1 MPKIYKSVL
10 VLGDGTE
17 IAAGDANDSAVFSL
31 TYTATV
37 SSTTD
42 LCPGPACANKI
53 EFEIWVQPSESLTI
67 TSGTQ
72 ISYYRQDLSTN
83 DRTLVGTFWAVKPT
97 RASRNT
103 YKVYAYDAV
112 SKLDGIQSTWLRSIQ
127 DNFPM
132 TLWSFAQLVAQRCSL
147 TISNTVLPR
156 NGDYQVQAFYA
167 DNLTGRQL
175 LSWVAEASGTFLR
188 ATPDG
193 KLEFSWYTPDS
204 HDTGIMAGD
213 QGVRAIVRL
222 SGDVLRTSQDEI
234 YRIGISGRFYYQS
247 SLTFEDYQTEKIDK
261 VQIKQSDD
269 DVGVIYPPDETGTN
283 ALVISGN
290 LLLTTSTAET
300 LQPVAQSLY
309 GLMANVTYTP
319 CEIEI
324 QDDGQTHAGDIV
336 EVTDSRGNAFTA
348 YIMEAVSSGGR
359 LKLTCT
365 GNASRDGTA
374 AVNEQSY
381 TNLQGR
387 VLEISASVDGLKI
400 TAKDLQ
406 GGLAQLQLTVDG
418 IETTVQKEIDDVRDY
433 VDQETGQIKDEAVNE
448 AVQQAVQ
455 QVDQNLAFYPTKV
468 EMNSAIEQSASSI
481 NLSVSQKLTGYST
494 TQQMQQYVNGQT
506 SGILQD
512 AQDYTDSELER
523 YPTTIEMN
531 SAIQQSANNINLSVN
546 SKLTMYPTNSEM
558 QNYVDDQTANL
569 PTTSTVQNMIDIG
582 IDGITLSA
590 TTNGNSS
597 TIILRHDGAQ
607 ISSANITFT
616 GFVTF
621 SDLSGSGTSTINGDN
636 ITTGQIGSASG
647 NTLYDLD
654 AGTLRTGRSSGN
666 HVNVNDRGITWYVLN
681 GSTSYLTGVLYSVYG
696 ESWIGANSNYVNYG
710 WVNSATPSSY
720 RGMRVDNT
728 GSRVSFNTRHVDVE
742 SGDLGVSGSI
752 STKDLNAWGSKN
764 RVVRTSLGNLAFAA
778 MESPEPAFCDW
789 GGGTVGEDGVCPVY
803 FSQQYAAG
811 ISLRQAARW
820 LVTPLDGEGSFWV
833 ERTDWGA
840 LVHGRPGSRFD
851 WLCIG
856 VQFDMAGV
864 YAPESD
870 ATPPVEKDEAVDL
883 ARDISMDSERN
894 EQDLEKLMEGPQ

>member
-1 MPKIYKSVL
+1 MLKGVPKIYKSIL

-42 LCPGPACANKI
+42 LCPGAACANKI
-53 EFEIWVQPSESLTI
+53 EFKIWVEPGQNIKI
-67 TSGTQ
+67 TSGTVLT
-72 ISYYRQDLSTN
+72 YYKLENGARQKIG
-83 DRTLVGTFWAVKPT
+83 VFKAVKPT
-97 RASRNT
+97 KQTRNT

-112 SKLDGIQSTWLRSIQ
+112 ADLDGIQSTWLRENQSM
-127 DNFPM
+127 FPL
-132 TLWSFAQLVAQRCSL
+132 TIWEFAQKVADRCGV
-147 TISNTVLPR
+147 TIENTGLPR
-156 NGDYQVQAFYA
+156 NGDHVIQAFYA

-175 LSWVAEASGTFLR
+175 MKWVAEASGTFLR

-193 KLEFSWYTPDS
+193 NVEFAWYTQSDV
-204 HDTGIMAGD
+204 DVGAGAGN
-213 QGVRAIVRL
+213 QRAIVRL
-222 SGDVLRTSQDEI
+222 SGEILRTSSEEI
-234 YRIGISGRFYYQS
+234 YTIGIVPKFYYQGT
-247 SLTFEDYQTEKIDK
+247 LPYENYACKAIDK

-269 DVGVIYPPDETGTN
+269 DVGTIYPPDEKGSN

-290 LLLTTSTAET
+290 MLLTAQNADDLSSVAEN
-300 LQPVAQSLY
+300 LY
-309 GLMANVTYTP
+309 NEFSGITYVP
-319 CEIEI
+319 CEFETE
-324 QDDGQTHAGDIV
+324 DDGTLSVGDIV
-336 EVTDSRGNAFTA
+336 TVTDARGYSFTT
-348 YIMEAVSSGGR
+348 YLMSGEYSGGR
-359 LKLTCT
+359 VKFTST

-381 TNLQGR
+381 TNLTGKM
-387 VLEISASVDGLKI
+387 LEISTSVDGLKI
-400 TAKDLQ
+400 TASDLQ
-406 GGLAQLQLTVDG
+406 GDLASLQVTVDG
-418 IETTVQKEIDDVRDY
+418 IETNVQKEIDDVRDY
-433 VDQETGQIKDEAVNE
+433 VDQETGQVKDEAINE

-455 QVDQNLAFYPTKV
+455 QVDQSLTFYPTKI
-468 EMNSAIEQSASSI
+468 EMKSAIEQSASEI
-481 NLSVSQKLTGYST
+481 NLSVSQTLRGYST
-494 TQQMQQYVNGQT
+494 TSQMQQYVNGQT

-531 SAIQQSANNINLSVN
+531 SAIQQSASNINLSVD

-621 SDLSGSGTSTINGDN
+621 SDLSGSGKSTINGDN
-636 ITTGQIGSASG
+636 ITTGTIGSEAG
-647 NTLYDLD
+647 NTVYDLD

-666 HVNVNDRGITWYVLN
+666 HVNVNDRGVTWYVLN

-710 WVNSATPSSY
+710 WVNSATPNSY

-728 GSRVSFNTRHVDVE
+728 GSRVSFNTSHVDVE
-742 SGDLGVSGSI
+742 SGDLGVSGGI
-752 STKDLNAWGSKN
+752 NTRDLNAWGSKH
-764 RVVRTSLGNLAFAA
+764 RIVRTHLGNLAFAA

-789 GGGTVGEDGVCPVY
+789 GGGEIGEEGICPIVLTPE
-803 FSQQYAAG
+803 YAAAITG
-811 ISLRQAARW
+811 QALRW
-820 LVTPLDGEGSFWV
+820 LVTPVGGDEGLWV
-833 ERTDWGA
+833 ERTACGA
-840 LVHGRPGSRFD
+840 LVHGTPGSRFD

-856 VQFDMAGV
+856 VQRDMAGL
-864 YAPESD
+864 YAPVSGT
-870 ATPPVEKDEAVDL
+870 APPPERDETAEL
-883 ARDISMDSERN
+883 AKTASMAEEISEHDYYKEADIA
-894 EQDLEKLMEGPQ
+894 

>member
-31 TYTATV
+31 TYTETV

-42 LCPGPACANKI
+42 LCPGAACANKI
-53 EFEIWVQPSESLTI
+53 EFEIWVQPGESLTI

-127 DNFPM
+127 GNFPM

-147 TISNTVLPR
+147 TISNTALPR

-188 ATPDG
+188 AMPDG
-193 KLEFSWYTPDS
+193 KLEFAWYTPDS

-247 SLTFEDYQTEKIDK
+247 SLTYEDYQTEKIDK
-261 VQIKQSDD
+261 VQIKQTDD

-309 GLMANVTYTP
+309 GLMADVTYTP

-336 EVTDSRGNAFTA
+336 EVTDSRGNTFTA

-387 VLEISASVDGLKI
+387 VLEISASVDGLRVVNR
-400 TAKDLQ
+400 DLQ
-406 GGLAQLQLTVDG
+406 GSLASLELTVDG
-418 IETTVQKEIDDVRDY
+418 IETNVQKQLDDMTDY
-433 VDQETGQIKDEAVNE
+433 VDQETGQIKDQAVSEAVSS
-448 AVQQAVQ
+448 ALS
-455 QVDQNLAFYPTKV
+455 QVDSKLQFYPTES
-468 EMNSAIEQSASSI
+468 EMQSAIKQSASEI
-481 NLSVSQKLTGYST
+481 NLSVSQTLRGYST
-494 TQQMQQYVNGQT
+494 TSQMQQYVNGQT

-512 AQDYTDSELER
+512 AQDYTNGQLQS

-531 SAIQQSANNINLSVN
+531 SAIKQSASSINLTVSEKLTMYSTTSQMQNYVNGQTSGILSDAQDYTDNQLRDYPTTVEMNSAISQSASNINLSV
-546 SKLTMYPTNSEM
+546 SQRLTSYSTTSQM
-558 QNYVDDQTANL
+558 QQYVNGQTSGILSDAQDYTDQQVQSR
-569 PTTSTVQNMIDIG
+569 PTTTTVQNMIDVG
-582 IDGITLSA
+582 IEGITLSA
-590 TTNGNSS
+590 TTNGNTS
-597 TIILRHDGAQ
+597 TITLRHDGAQ

-621 SDLSGSGTSTINGDN
+621 SDLSGSGKSTINGDN
-636 ITTGQIGSASG
+636 ITTGTIGNSAG
-647 NTLYDLD
+647 NTVYDLD
-654 AGTLRTGRSSGN
+654 AGTIRTGRSNGN
-666 HVNVNDRGITWYVLN
+666 RVQINDRGITWYVLN
-681 GSTSYLTGVLYSVYG
+681 SGKSYLTGVMYSKYG
-696 ESWIGANSNYVNYG
+696 ATYIGDNSRYTFLG
-710 WVNSATPSSY
+710 WFSSATPSFNYSS
-720 RGMRVDNT
+720 GGAT
-728 GSRVSFNTRHVDVE
+728 SSFVGIAIDQVQKLIHCNA
-742 SGDLGVSGSI
+742 
-752 STKDLNAWGSKN
+752 TKFEIPGRIECS
-764 RVVRTSLGNLAFAA
+764 SLSVN
-778 MESPEPAFCDW
+778 
-789 GGGTVGEDGVCPVY
+789 
-803 FSQQYAAG
+803 
-811 ISLRQAARW
+811 
-820 LVTPLDGEGSFWV
+820 
-833 ERTDWGA
+833 
-840 LVHGRPGSRFD
+840 GRE
-851 WLCIG
+851 I
-856 VQFDMAGV
+856 
-864 YAPESD
+864 
-870 ATPPVEKDEAVDL
+870 
-883 ARDISMDSERN
+883 
-894 EQDLEKLMEGPQ
+894 

>member
-1 MPKIYKSVL
+1 MYKNIL
-10 VLGDGTE
+10 VLDDGTE
-17 IAAGDANDSAVFSL
+17 ISAGKVGHNAIRAL
-31 TYTATV
+31 TCTETV

-42 LCPGPACANKI
+42 LCPGAACARKLEI
-53 EFEIWVQPSESLTI
+53 TIWVEPGSDLVI
-67 TSGTQ
+67 TSGTRLAH
-72 ISYYRQDLSTN
+72 YREDTSGMRSLC
-83 DRTLVGTFWAVKPT
+83 GTYWAVKPT
-97 RASRNT
+97 RQTRNT
-103 YKVYAYDAV
+103 YKIYAYDVV

-167 DNLTGRQL
+167 DNLTGRKL

-247 SLTFEDYQTEKIDK
+247 SLTYEDYQTEKIDK
-261 VQIKQSDD
+261 VQIKQTDD

-309 GLMANVTYTP
+309 GLMADVTYTP

-336 EVTDSRGNAFTA
+336 EVTDSRGNSFTA

-387 VLEISASVDGLKI
+387 VLEISANVDGLKI
-400 TAKDLQ
+400 TNRDLQ
-406 GGLAQLQLTVDG
+406 GSLASLELTVDG
-418 IETTVQKEIDDVRDY
+418 IETNVQKQIDDLTDY
-433 VDQETGQIKDEAVNE
+433 VDTETGQIKDEAVNE

-455 QVDQNLAFYPTKV
+455 QVDQSLTFYPTKV
-468 EMNSAIEQSASSI
+468 EMNSAIEQSASQI
-481 NLSVSQKLTGYST
+481 NLSVSQTLRGYST
-494 TQQMQQYVNGQT
+494 TSQMQQYVNGQT

-531 SAIQQSANNINLSVN
+531 SAIQQSASNINLSVD

-636 ITTGQIGSASG
+636 ITTGTIGSEAG
-647 NTLYDLD
+647 NTVYDLD
-654 AGTLRTGRSSGN
+654 AGTIRTGRSSGN
-666 HVNVNDRGITWYVLN
+666 HVNINDRGITWYAQN
-681 GSTSYLTGVLYSVYG
+681 GATSYLTGVLYSKYG
-696 ESWIGANSNYVNYG
+696 ATYIGDNSRYTFVG
-710 WVNSATPSSY
+710 WFSNATPSFDY
-720 RGMRVDNT
+720 TT
-728 GSRVSFNTRHVDVE
+728 GGATSSFFGIAMDQ
-742 SGDLGVSGSI
+742 VSGTI
-752 STKDLNAWGSKN
+752 HCNATK
-764 RVVRTSLGNLAFAA
+764 F
-778 MESPEPAFCDW
+778 EIP
-789 GGGTVGEDGVCPVY
+789 
-803 FSQQYAAG
+803 
-811 ISLRQAARW
+811 
-820 LVTPLDGEGSFWV
+820 
-833 ERTDWGA
+833 
-840 LVHGRPGSRFD
+840 GRIECKTLFVNGHQ
-851 WLCIG
+851 I
-856 VQFDMAGV
+856 
-864 YAPESD
+864 
-870 ATPPVEKDEAVDL
+870 T
-883 ARDISMDSERN
+883 
-894 EQDLEKLMEGPQ
+894 

>member
-1 MPKIYKSVL
+1 MPKIYKSIL

-17 IAAGDANDSAVFSL
+17 IAAGDANNSAVFSL

-42 LCPGPACANKI
+42 LCPGAACANKI
-53 EFEIWVQPSESLTI
+53 EFEIWVQPGESLTI

-72 ISYYRQDLSTN
+72 ISYYRQDLSTS

-127 DNFPM
+127 ERFPM
-132 TLWSFAQLVAQRCSL
+132 SLWAFAQLVAQRCSL
-147 TISNTVLPR
+147 TISNTALPR

-247 SLTFEDYQTEKIDK
+247 SLTYEDYQTEKIDK
-261 VQIKQSDD
+261 VQIKQTDD

-300 LQPVAQSLY
+300 LRPVAQSLY
-309 GLMANVTYTP
+309 GLMADVTYTP

-336 EVTDSRGNAFTA
+336 EVTDSRGNSFTA

-387 VLEISASVDGLKI
+387 VLEISANVDGLKI
-400 TAKDLQ
+400 TNRDLQ
-406 GGLAQLQLTVDG
+406 GSLASLELTVDG
-418 IETTVQKEIDDVRDY
+418 IETNVQKQIDDLTDY
-433 VDQETGQIKDEAVNE
+433 VDTETGQIKDEAVNE

-468 EMNSAIEQSASSI
+468 EMNSAIKQSASQI

-494 TQQMQQYVNGQT
+494 TTQMQQYVNGQT

-531 SAIQQSANNINLSVN
+531 SAIRQSATQIELTVDRKLSG
-546 SKLTMYPTNSEM
+546 Y
-558 QNYVDDQTANL
+558 
-569 PTTSTVQNMIDIG
+569 
-582 IDGITLSA
+582 A
-590 TTNGNSS
+590 TTEDFSRFKLEYDSFKLEVVKDGEVRSAFAADTSS
-597 TIILRHDGAQ
+597 VT
-607 ISSANITFT
+607 ISSGVITF
-616 GFVTF
+616 
-621 SDLSGSGTSTINGDN
+621 
-636 ITTGQIGSASG
+636 SG
-647 NTLYDLD
+647 NTLVVDSDNFKLD
-654 AGTLRTGRSSGN
+654 PQGNVQITGSFYSNASNGNRINISDGLAAFYARDSAGK
-666 HVNVNDRGITWYVLN
+666 
-681 GSTSYLTGVLYSVYG
+681 SYLTTLISRTAESNPCGVLQIYGRTNTGAVNPQVKLQGGLTDGSIHLYSAWGTEQAVITSG
-696 ESWIGANSNYVNYG
+696 EGNVSWLAGGLDVRGTHGVQANYG
-710 WVNSATPSSY
+710 SI
-720 RGMRVDNT
+720 GKLRVDEMSVNGGAMQT
-728 GSRVSFNTRHVDVE
+728 VYWKWDG
-742 SGDLGVSGSI
+742 
-752 STKDLNAWGSKN
+752 
-764 RVVRTSLGNLAFAA
+764 SLGAYVLST
-778 MESPEPAFCDW
+778 SP
-789 GGGTVGEDGVCPVY
+789 
-803 FSQQYAAG
+803 
-811 ISLRQAARW
+811 
-820 LVTPLDGEGSFWV
+820 
-833 ERTDWGA
+833 
-840 LVHGRPGSRFD
+840 
-851 WLCIG
+851 
-856 VQFDMAGV
+856 
-864 YAPESD
+864 
-870 ATPPVEKDEAVDL
+870 
-883 ARDISMDSERN
+883 
-894 EQDLEKLMEGPQ
+894 

>member
-1 MPKIYKSVL
+1 MYKNIL
-10 VLGDGTE
+10 VLDDGTE
-17 IAAGDANDSAVFSL
+17 ISAGKVGHNAIRAL
-31 TYTATV
+31 TCTETV

-42 LCPGPACANKI
+42 LCPGAACASKLEI
-53 EFEIWVQPSESLTI
+53 TIWVEPGSDLVI
-67 TSGTQ
+67 TSGTRLAH
-72 ISYYRQDLSTN
+72 YREDTSGMRSLC
-83 DRTLVGTFWAVKPT
+83 GTYWAVKPT
-97 RASRNT
+97 RQTRNT
-103 YKVYAYDAV
+103 YKIYAYDVV

-127 DNFPM
+127 ERFPM
-132 TLWSFAQLVAQRCSL
+132 SLWAFAQLVAQRCSL
-147 TISNTVLPR
+147 TISNTALPR

-193 KLEFSWYTPDS
+193 KLGFAWYTPDS

-247 SLTFEDYQTEKIDK
+247 SLTYEDYQTEKIDK
-261 VQIKQSDD
+261 VQIKQTDD

-309 GLMANVTYTP
+309 GLMADVTYTP

-336 EVTDSRGNAFTA
+336 EVTDSRGNTFTA

-381 TNLQGR
+381 TNLSGK
-387 VLEISASVDGLKI
+387 VLEISTSVDGLKI
-400 TAKDLQ
+400 TASDLQ
-406 GGLAQLQLTVDG
+406 GDLASLQVTVDG
-418 IETTVQKEIDDVRDY
+418 IETNVQKEIDDVRDY
-433 VDQETGQIKDEAVNE
+433 VDQETGQVKDEAINE

-455 QVDQNLAFYPTKV
+455 QVDQSLTFYPTKI
-468 EMNSAIEQSASSI
+468 EMQSAIEQSASEI
-481 NLSVSQKLTGYST
+481 NLSVSQTLRGYST
-494 TQQMQQYVNGQT
+494 TSQMQQYVNGQT

-531 SAIQQSANNINLSVN
+531 SAIQQSASNINLSVD

-558 QNYVDDQTANL
+558 QDYVDDQTANL

-621 SDLSGSGTSTINGDN
+621 SDLSGSGKSTINGDN

-710 WVNSATPSSY
+710 WVNSATPNSY

-728 GSRVSFNTRHVDVE
+728 GSRVSFNTSHVDVE
-742 SGDLGVSGSI
+742 SGDLGVSGGI
-752 STKDLNAWGSKN
+752 NTRDLNAWGSKH
-764 RVVRTSLGNLAFAA
+764 RIVRTHLGNLAFAA
-778 MESPEPAFCDW
+778 MESPEPSFCDW
-789 GGGTVGEDGVCPVY
+789 GGGEIGEEGICPIVLTPE
-803 FSQQYAAG
+803 YAAAITG
-811 ISLRQAARW
+811 QALRW
-820 LVTPLDGEGSFWV
+820 LVTPVGGDGGLWV
-833 ERTDWGA
+833 ERTDCGA
-840 LVHGRPGSRFD
+840 LVHGAPGSRFD

-856 VQFDMAGV
+856 VQRDMAGL
-864 YAPESD
+864 YAPVSGTAPPPERDD
-870 ATPPVEKDEAVDL
+870 AAELAKTASMAEEISEHDYYKEA
-883 ARDISMDSERN
+883 DIA
-894 EQDLEKLMEGPQ
+894 

>member
-1 MPKIYKSVL
+1 MYKNIL
-10 VLGDGTE
+10 VLDDGTE
-17 IAAGDANDSAVFSL
+17 ISAGKVGHNAIRAL
-31 TYTATV
+31 TCTETV

-42 LCPGPACANKI
+42 LCPGAACASKLEI
-53 EFEIWVQPSESLTI
+53 TIWVEPGSDLVI
-67 TSGTQ
+67 TSGTRLAH
-72 ISYYRQDLSTN
+72 YREDTSGMRSLC
-83 DRTLVGTFWAVKPT
+83 GTYWAVKPT
-97 RASRNT
+97 RQTRNT
-103 YKVYAYDAV
+103 YKIYAYDVV

-127 DNFPM
+127 ERFPM
-132 TLWSFAQLVAQRCSL
+132 SLWAFAQLVAQRCSL

-167 DNLTGRQL
+167 DNLTGRKL

-247 SLTFEDYQTEKIDK
+247 SLTYEDYQTEKIDK
-261 VQIKQSDD
+261 VQIKQTDD

-309 GLMANVTYTP
+309 GLMADVTYTP

-336 EVTDSRGNAFTA
+336 EVTDSRGNSFTA

-400 TAKDLQ
+400 TNRDLQ
-406 GGLAQLQLTVDG
+406 GSLASLELTVDG
-418 IETTVQKEIDDVRDY
+418 IETNVQKQIDDLTDY
-433 VDQETGQIKDEAVNE
+433 VDTETGQIKDEAVNE

-455 QVDQNLAFYPTKV
+455 QVDQSLTFYATKV
-468 EMNSAIEQSASSI
+468 EMNSAIEQSASQI

-494 TQQMQQYVNGQT
+494 TTQMQQYVNGQT

-531 SAIQQSANNINLSVN
+531 SAIQQSASNINLSVD

-710 WVNSATPSSY
+710 WVNSATPNSY

-728 GSRVSFNTRHVDVE
+728 GSRVSFNTSHVDVE
-742 SGDLGVSGSI
+742 SGDLGVSGGI
-752 STKDLNAWGSKN
+752 NTRDLNAWGSKH
-764 RVVRTSLGNLAFAA
+764 RIVRTHLGNLAFAA
-778 MESPEPAFCDW
+778 MESPEPSFCDW
-789 GGGTVGEDGVCPVY
+789 GGGEIGEEGICPIVLTPE
-803 FSQQYAAG
+803 YAAAITG
-811 ISLRQAARW
+811 QALRW
-820 LVTPLDGEGSFWV
+820 LVTPVGGDGGLWV
-833 ERTDWGA
+833 ERTDCGA
-840 LVHGRPGSRFD
+840 LVHGTPGSRFD

-856 VQFDMAGV
+856 VQRDMAGL
-864 YAPESD
+864 YAPVSGTAPPPERDD
-870 ATPPVEKDEAVDL
+870 AAELAKTASMAEEISEHDYYKEA
-883 ARDISMDSERN
+883 DIA
-894 EQDLEKLMEGPQ
+894 

>member
-1 MPKIYKSVL
+1 MPKIYKSIL

-42 LCPGPACANKI
+42 LCPGAACANKI
-53 EFEIWVQPSESLTI
+53 EFEIWVQPGESLTI

-72 ISYYRQDLSTN
+72 ILYYRQNLSTN
-83 DRTLVGTFWAVKPT
+83 ARTLVGTFWAVKPT

-156 NGDYQVQAFYA
+156 NGYYQVQAFYA

-247 SLTFEDYQTEKIDK
+247 SLTYEDYQTEKIDK

-309 GLMANVTYTP
+309 GLMADVTYTP

-336 EVTDSRGNAFTA
+336 EVTDSRGNTFTA
-348 YIMEAVSSGGR
+348 YITEAVSSGGR

-400 TAKDLQ
+400 TNRDLQ
-406 GGLAQLQLTVDG
+406 GSLASLELTVDG
-418 IETTVQKEIDDVRDY
+418 IETNVKKQIDDLTDY
-433 VDQETGQIKDEAVNE
+433 VDTETGQIKDEAVNE

-455 QVDQNLAFYPTKV
+455 QVDQNLAFYPTTV
-468 EMNSAIEQSASSI
+468 Q
-481 NLSVSQKLTGYST
+481 
-494 TQQMQQYVNGQT
+494 
-506 SGILQD
+506 
-512 AQDYTDSELER
+512 
-523 YPTTIEMN
+523 MN
-531 SAIQQSANNINLSVN
+531 SAIQQSASKINLSVN
-546 SKLTMYPTNSEM
+546 QKLEGYVTDADLNQYPTTVEMNSAIS
-558 QNYVDDQTANL
+558 Q
-569 PTTSTVQNMIDIG
+569 
-582 IDGITLSA
+582 SA
-590 TTNGNSS
+590 TQIELTVDRKLSGYATTEDFSQFQLEYDQFKLQVVRDGEVRS
-597 TIILRHDGAQ
+597 AFAADTDSVTITSGV
-607 ISSANITFT
+607 ITFSSNTLAVNSDNFTLDKT
-616 GFVTF
+616 GNVTATGVF
-621 SDLSGSGTSTINGDN
+621 KTNNGISGNGRNEAVLSSGSLTLYRTDN
-636 ITTGQIGSASG
+636 SG
-647 NTLYDLD
+647 N
-654 AGTLRTGRSSGN
+654 
-666 HVNVNDRGITWYVLN
+666 
-681 GSTSYLTGVLYSVYG
+681 
-696 ESWIGANSNYVNYG
+696 E
-710 WVNSATPSSY
+710 
-720 RGMRVDNT
+720 
-728 GSRVSFNTRHVDVE
+728 
-742 SGDLGVSGSI
+742 
-752 STKDLNAWGSKN
+752 N
-764 RVVRTSLGNLAFAA
+764 RVVRIYGSGENTSLGNLSIHGPGTSGGMITQFTVTTGFAGSRLSMRDAGNTQVVVFNAGQGGNSLIAGNLDVQGSTGLGVSRTVSCQNLSAWGSKSRIVQTGFGNLKMAAF
-778 MESPEPAFCDW
+778 ETPEPSFADTGSAQCN
-789 GGGTVGEDGVCPVY
+789 GDGLCVLALDPRFAETTDRY
-803 FSQQYAAG
+803 KA
-811 ISLRQAARW
+811 LKW
-820 LVTPLDGEGSFWV
+820 LVTPTGAGSVWVEKGEGF
-833 ERTDWGA
+833 A
-840 LVHGRPGSRFD
+840 IVHGVPGLSFD
-851 WLCIG
+851 WMCIG
-856 VQFDMAGV
+856 TQAGYADV
-864 YAPESD
+864 YAQQATEAPPAAHNPAYDQLDYITDITETNRQRAEALIPSYDYGTLLSD
-870 ATPPVEKDEAVDL
+870 
-883 ARDISMDSERN
+883 
-894 EQDLEKLMEGPQ
+894 LMEE

>member
-1 MPKIYKSVL
+1 MPKIYKSIL

-17 IAAGDANDSAVFSL
+17 IAAGDANNSAVFSL

-37 SSTTD
+37 SNTTD
-42 LCPGPACANKI
+42 LCPGAACSNKI
-53 EFEIWVQPSESLTI
+53 EFKIWVQPGESLTI
-67 TSGTQ
+67 ASGTQ

-247 SLTFEDYQTEKIDK
+247 SLTYEDYQTEKIDK
-261 VQIKQSDD
+261 VQIKQTDD

-309 GLMANVTYTP
+309 GLMADVTYTP

-336 EVTDSRGNAFTA
+336 EVTDSRGNAFTT
-348 YIMEAVSSGGR
+348 YVMEAVSSGGR

-400 TAKDLQ
+400 TNRDLQ
-406 GGLAQLQLTVDG
+406 GSLASLELTVDG
-418 IETTVQKEIDDVRDY
+418 IETNVQKQIDDLTDY
-433 VDQETGQIKDEAVNE
+433 VDTETGQIKDEAVNE

-455 QVDQNLAFYPTKV
+455 QVDQSLTFYATKV
-468 EMNSAIEQSASSI
+468 EMNSAIEQSASQI

-494 TQQMQQYVNGQT
+494 TTQMQQYVNGQT

-531 SAIQQSANNINLSVN
+531 SAIQQSASNINLSVD

-558 QNYVDDQTANL
+558 QDYVDDQTANL

-666 HVNVNDRGITWYVLN
+666 HVNINDRGITWYVLN

-710 WVNSATPSSY
+710 WANSATPSSY

-728 GSRVSFNTRHVDVE
+728 GSRVSFNTSHVDVE
-742 SGDLGVSGSI
+742 SGDLGVSGGI
-752 STKDLNAWGSKN
+752 STRNLNAWGSKN
-764 RVVRTSLGNLAFAA
+764 RIVCTHLGNLAFAA

-789 GGGTVGEDGVCPVY
+789 GGGEVGEDGICPIVLTPE
-803 FSQQYAAG
+803 YAAAITG
-811 ISLRQAARW
+811 QALRW
-820 LVTPLDGEGSFWV
+820 LVTPVGGDGGLWV
-833 ERTDWGA
+833 ERTDCGA
-840 LVHGRPGSRFD
+840 LVHGTPGSRFD

-856 VQFDMAGV
+856 VQRDMAGL
-864 YAPESD
+864 YAPVSGTAPPPERDD
-870 ATPPVEKDEAVDL
+870 AAELAKTASMAEEISEHDYYKEA
-883 ARDISMDSERN
+883 DIA
-894 EQDLEKLMEGPQ
+894 

>member
-1 MPKIYKSVL
+1 MLKGVPKIYKSIL

-42 LCPGPACANKI
+42 LCPGAACANKI
-53 EFEIWVQPSESLTI
+53 EFEIWVQPGESLTI

-127 DNFPM
+127 GNFPM

-147 TISNTVLPR
+147 TISNTALPR

-247 SLTFEDYQTEKIDK
+247 SLTYEDYQTEKIDK
-261 VQIKQSDD
+261 VQIKQTDD

-309 GLMANVTYTP
+309 GLMADVTYTP

-387 VLEISASVDGLKI
+387 VLEISANVDGLKI
-400 TAKDLQ
+400 ANRDLQ
-406 GGLAQLQLTVDG
+406 GNLASLELTVEV
-418 IETTVQKEIDDVRDY
+418 IKTNVQKQLDDMTDY
-433 VDQETGQIKDEAVNE
+433 VDQQTGEIKDQAVSEAVN
-448 AVQQAVQ
+448 QAMQ
-455 QVDQNLAFYPTKV
+455 QVDDSLTFYPTKV
-468 EMNSAIEQSASSI
+468 EMNSAIEQSASEI
-481 NLSVSQKLTGYST
+481 NLTVSQKLTGYST
-494 TQQMQQYVNGQT
+494 TSQMQQYVNGQT
-506 SGILQD
+506 SGILDD
-512 AQDYTDSELER
+512 AKDYTDGQLEL

-531 SAIQQSANNINLSVN
+531 SAIEQSASSIKLSVNETLTMYPSNTDMEDYVDGQLQDYVTQVQMESAIKQSADNINLSVTQR
-546 SKLTMYPTNSEM
+546 LTSYSTTSQM
-558 QNYVDDQTANL
+558 QSYVQGQTSDAVDEANGYTDDQVANR
-569 PTTSTVQNMIDIG
+569 PTTTTVQNMIDIG
-582 IDGITLSA
+582 IEGITLSA
-590 TTNGNSS
+590 STNG
-597 TIILRHDGAQ
+597 T
-607 ISSANITFT
+607 
-616 GFVTF
+616 
-621 SDLSGSGTSTINGDN
+621 TSTITLKSGSTTITSAQIKFTGLVTFTDLYTSGKTQINADN
-636 ITTGQIGSASG
+636 ITTGTVGARILSSAQGASVNDICATEIDAGVIYTKVGSLAGAERTIFSLSP
-647 NTLYDLD
+647 LYDSSNGNYYAQMQFKGDLSTWREMNLYMGEGNFNIVSPPNGPNGKRVGLVITVD
-654 AGTLRTGRSSGN
+654 DLTMWNDMILHGDLNVASILSRVPEWRYSNELGT
-666 HVNVNDRGITWYVLN
+666 YVLC
-681 GSTSYLTGVLYSVYG
+681 GPLT
-696 ESWIGANSNYVNYG
+696 A
-710 WVNSATPSSY
+710 
-720 RGMRVDNT
+720 
-728 GSRVSFNTRHVDVE
+728 
-742 SGDLGVSGSI
+742 
-752 STKDLNAWGSKN
+752 
-764 RVVRTSLGNLAFAA
+764 
-778 MESPEPAFCDW
+778 
-789 GGGTVGEDGVCPVY
+789 
-803 FSQQYAAG
+803 
-811 ISLRQAARW
+811 
-820 LVTPLDGEGSFWV
+820 
-833 ERTDWGA
+833 
-840 LVHGRPGSRFD
+840 
-851 WLCIG
+851 
-856 VQFDMAGV
+856 
-864 YAPESD
+864 
-870 ATPPVEKDEAVDL
+870 
-883 ARDISMDSERN
+883 
-894 EQDLEKLMEGPQ
+894 

>member
-1 MPKIYKSVL
+1 MLKGVPKIYKSIL

-42 LCPGPACANKI
+42 LCPGAACANKI
-53 EFEIWVQPSESLTI
+53 EFEIWVQPGESLTI

-83 DRTLVGTFWAVKPT
+83 NRTLVGTFWAVKPT

-247 SLTFEDYQTEKIDK
+247 SLTYEDYQTEKIDK
-261 VQIKQSDD
+261 VQIKQTDD

-309 GLMANVTYTP
+309 GLLADVTYTP

-374 AVNEQSY
+374 AVNEQIY

-400 TAKDLQ
+400 TNRDLQ
-406 GGLAQLQLTVDG
+406 GSLASLKLTVDG
-418 IETTVQKEIDDVRDY
+418 IETNVQKQIDDLTDY
-433 VDQETGQIKDEAVNE
+433 VDTETGQIKDEAVNE

-468 EMNSAIEQSASSI
+468 EMNSAIEQSASQI

-494 TQQMQQYVNGQT
+494 TTQMQQYVNGQT

-531 SAIQQSANNINLSVN
+531 SAIQQSASNINLSVD

-636 ITTGQIGSASG
+636 ITTGTIGSEAG
-647 NTLYDLD
+647 NTVYDLD
-654 AGTLRTGRSSGN
+654 AGTIRTGRSSGN
-666 HVNVNDRGITWYVLN
+666 HVNINDRGITWYVQN
-681 GSTSYLTGVLYSVYG
+681 GSTSYLTGVLYSKYG
-696 ESWIGANSNYVNYG
+696 ATYIGDNSRYTFLG
-710 WVNSATPSSY
+710 WFSNGTPSFDYSS
-720 RGMRVDNT
+720 GGAT
-728 GSRVSFNTRHVDVE
+728 GSFVGIAIDQVE
-742 SGDLGVSGSI
+742 QRI
-752 STKDLNAWGSKN
+752 HCNAAKFEIPGRIECS
-764 RVVRTSLGNLAFAA
+764 SLAVN
-778 MESPEPAFCDW
+778 
-789 GGGTVGEDGVCPVY
+789 
-803 FSQQYAAG
+803 
-811 ISLRQAARW
+811 
-820 LVTPLDGEGSFWV
+820 
-833 ERTDWGA
+833 
-840 LVHGRPGSRFD
+840 GRE
-851 WLCIG
+851 I
-856 VQFDMAGV
+856 
-864 YAPESD
+864 
-870 ATPPVEKDEAVDL
+870 
-883 ARDISMDSERN
+883 
-894 EQDLEKLMEGPQ
+894 

>member
-1 MPKIYKSVL
+1 MYKNIL
-10 VLGDGTE
+10 VLDDGTE
-17 IAAGDANDSAVFSL
+17 ISAGKVGHNAIRAL
-31 TYTATV
+31 TCTETV

-42 LCPGPACANKI
+42 LCPGAACASKLEI
-53 EFEIWVQPSESLTI
+53 TIWVEPGSELVI
-67 TSGTQ
+67 TSGTRLAH
-72 ISYYRQDLSTN
+72 YREDASGMRSLC
-83 DRTLVGTFWAVKPT
+83 GTYWAVKPT
-97 RASRNT
+97 RQTRNT
-103 YKVYAYDAV
+103 YKIYAYDAV
-112 SKLDGIQSTWLRSIQ
+112 SRLDGIQSAWLRSIQ
-127 DNFPM
+127 GQFPM
-132 TLWSFAQLVAQRCSL
+132 SLWAFAQAVAARCGVE
-147 TISNTVLPR
+147 IANAALPR
-156 NGDYQVQAFYA
+156 SGDYQVQAFYA
-167 DNLTGRQL
+167 DDLTGRQL
-175 LSWVAEASGTFLR
+175 LAWVAEASGTFLR
-188 ATPDG
+188 AMPDG
-193 KLEFSWYTPDS
+193 KLEFAWYTPDS

-247 SLTFEDYQTEKIDK
+247 SLTYEDYQTEKIDK
-261 VQIKQSDD
+261 VQIKQTDD
-269 DVGVIYPPDETGTN
+269 DVGVIYPPDENGTN

-309 GLMANVTYTP
+309 GLMADVTYTP

-336 EVTDSRGNAFTA
+336 EVTDSRGNTFTA

-374 AVNEQSY
+374 AVNEQIY

-400 TAKDLQ
+400 TNRDLQ
-406 GGLAQLQLTVDG
+406 GSLASLELTVDG
-418 IETTVQKEIDDVRDY
+418 IETNVQKQIDDLTDY
-433 VDQETGQIKDEAVNE
+433 VDTETGQIKDEAVNE

-455 QVDQNLAFYPTKV
+455 QVDQSLTFYPTKA
-468 EMNSAIEQSASSI
+468 EMNSAIEQSASQI
-481 NLSVSQKLTGYST
+481 NLSVNQKLTGYST
-494 TQQMQQYVNGQT
+494 TTQMQQYVNGQT

-531 SAIQQSANNINLSVN
+531 SAIRQSASNINLSVD

-728 GSRVSFNTRHVDVE
+728 GSRVSFNTSHVDVE
-742 SGDLGVSGSI
+742 SGDLGVSGGI
-752 STKDLNAWGSKN
+752 STRDLNAWGSKN
-764 RVVRTSLGNLAFAA
+764 RVVRTPLGNLAFAA

-803 FSQQYAAG
+803 FSQQYAAS

-894 EQDLEKLMEGPQ
+894 EQDLEKLMEGSR

>member
-1 MPKIYKSVL
+1 MPKIYKSIL

-42 LCPGPACANKI
+42 LCPGAACANKI
-53 EFEIWVQPSESLTI
+53 EFEIWVQPGESLTI

-127 DNFPM
+127 ERFPM
-132 TLWSFAQLVAQRCSL
+132 SLWAFAQLVAQRCSL
-147 TISNTVLPR
+147 TISNTALPR

-247 SLTFEDYQTEKIDK
+247 SLTYEDYQTEKIDK

-309 GLMANVTYTP
+309 GLMADVTYTP

-400 TAKDLQ
+400 TNRDLQ
-406 GGLAQLQLTVDG
+406 GSLASLELTVNG
-418 IETTVQKEIDDVRDY
+418 IETNVQKQIDDLTDY
-433 VDQETGQIKDEAVNE
+433 VDTETGQIKDEAVNE

-455 QVDQNLAFYPTKV
+455 QVDQSLTFYPTKV
-468 EMNSAIEQSASSI
+468 EMNSAIEQSASQI

-494 TQQMQQYVNGQT
+494 TSQMQQYVNGQT

-531 SAIQQSANNINLSVN
+531 SAIQQSASNINLSVD

-558 QNYVDDQTANL
+558 QNYVNDQTANL

-597 TIILRHDGAQ
+597 TIVLRHDGAQ

-636 ITTGQIGSASG
+636 ITTGTIGSEAG
-647 NTLYDLD
+647 NTVYDLD
-654 AGTLRTGRSSGN
+654 AGTIRTGRSSGN
-666 HVNVNDRGITWYVLN
+666 HVNINDRGITWYAQN
-681 GSTSYLTGVLYSVYG
+681 GSTSYLTGVLHSKYG
-696 ESWIGANSNYVNYG
+696 ATYIGDNSRYTFVG
-710 WVNSATPSSY
+710 WFSNATPSFDY
-720 RGMRVDNT
+720 TT
-728 GSRVSFNTRHVDVE
+728 GGATSSFFGIAMDQVS
-742 SGDLGVSGSI
+742 
-752 STKDLNAWGSKN
+752 STIHCNAKK
-764 RVVRTSLGNLAFAA
+764 F
-778 MESPEPAFCDW
+778 EIP
-789 GGGTVGEDGVCPVY
+789 
-803 FSQQYAAG
+803 
-811 ISLRQAARW
+811 
-820 LVTPLDGEGSFWV
+820 
-833 ERTDWGA
+833 
-840 LVHGRPGSRFD
+840 GRIECTTLFVNGHQ
-851 WLCIG
+851 I
-856 VQFDMAGV
+856 
-864 YAPESD
+864 
-870 ATPPVEKDEAVDL
+870 T
-883 ARDISMDSERN
+883 
-894 EQDLEKLMEGPQ
+894 